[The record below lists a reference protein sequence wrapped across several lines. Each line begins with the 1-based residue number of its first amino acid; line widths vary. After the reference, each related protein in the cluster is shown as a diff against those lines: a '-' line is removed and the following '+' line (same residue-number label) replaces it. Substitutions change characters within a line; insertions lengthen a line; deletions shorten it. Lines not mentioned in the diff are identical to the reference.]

1 MAALHQPR
9 LHLLRWLK
17 LVSSWL
23 ELAIMFWEETQ
34 KAIGADKPC
43 LELTTIF
50 SGFPCVRFGFSS
62 IATCCSLS
70 LTGWLIILWHFPL
83 GEEKKV
89 EFISCGMTSWWYSY
103 SLWIWLIFFKIR
115 HGHSLKVRQD
125 FKKSEEATR
134 WQNYVFSEPHSTG
147 SMLWSLPVGLPR
159 VNCPHNHCFCEGW
172 VSGIA
177 CDLSMVAQSTRCSS
191 PAASLHLSSYGYHL
205 PLPEVFL

>member
-1 MAALHQPR
+1 MTQACVKLTRTSHHVLGGDTEGYRSWQTMFGIDYNFLWIPVCSIWVLFNCYLLLTLPHR
-9 LHLLRWLK
+9 LVNHF
-17 LVSSWL
+17 V
-23 ELAIMFWEETQ
+23 T
-34 KAIGADKPC
+34 
-43 LELTTIF
+43 F
-50 SGFPCVRFGFSS
+50 S
-62 IATCCSLS
+62 
-70 LTGWLIILWHFPL
+70 L
-83 GEEKKV
+83 GGRKKKV

-147 SMLWSLPVGLPR
+147 SMLWSLPVGLPW

-191 PAASLHLSSYGYHL
+191 PAASLQLSSYGYHL